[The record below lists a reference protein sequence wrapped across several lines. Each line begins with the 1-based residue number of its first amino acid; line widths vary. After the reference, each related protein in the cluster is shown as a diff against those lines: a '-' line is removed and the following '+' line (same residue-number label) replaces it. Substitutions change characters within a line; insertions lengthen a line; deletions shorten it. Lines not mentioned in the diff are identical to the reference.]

1 MVSPKHLGP
10 PTIIRSPPNNQYRQ
24 ENWADLAAGIRGSGR
39 PRSSHS
45 VLISLAK
52 KQKEDFPMRCYA
64 LAITVFLSALLAL
77 ACADPA
83 ANKPKAS
90 VGEATAE
97 KNAPK
102 QGGETLTISPENS
115 KIDFVA
121 AKVTRSH
128 NGSFKQFSGTIDL
141 LNSDPLQ
148 SVVSISIDTSSVVTD
163 EPDLTKHLQTPDFFD
178 VGKFPKANFVSTKI
192 EPSTA
197 NGATHS
203 ITGNF
208 DFHGIKKSINFP
220 ATIQVAP
227 ASISVNAEFA
237 INRKDFGLVYP
248 GKADDLIKDGV
259 VIKLALSV
267 PRKP

>member
-1 MVSPKHLGP
+1 
-10 PTIIRSPPNNQYRQ
+10 
-24 ENWADLAAGIRGSGR
+24 
-39 PRSSHS
+39 
-45 VLISLAK
+45 
-52 KQKEDFPMRCYA
+52 MRFHT
-64 LAITVFLSALLAL
+64 LSIAIFLCALLSY

-90 VGEATAE
+90 VGEATSE
-97 KNAPK
+97 KAAPK
-102 QGGETLTISPENS
+102 QGGETLTITPENS

-128 NGSFKQFSGTIDL
+128 DGSFKQFTGTVDL

-148 SVVSISIDTSSVVTD
+148 SIVSVSIETASVVTD

-178 VGKFPKANFVSTKI
+178 VAKFPKASFVSTKI
-192 EPSTA
+192 EPSAASGT
-197 NGATHS
+197 THT

-208 DFHGIKKSINFP
+208 DLHGIRKSISFP
-220 ATIQVAP
+220 ATIQVTP
-227 ASISVNAEFA
+227 TSVSVVSEFA

-259 VIKLALSV
+259 VIKLNLNV